1 MTREI
6 NHHRKLP
13 ISYGLDPGNDEVEL
27 SSFSGQG
34 AGHTVPEAYPD
45 TLRGNAD
52 PHHSIRKD
60 TEEPW
65 WATVHRV
72 TKSQTRLS
80 N

>member
-52 PHHSIRKD
+52 PHHSIR
-60 TEEPW
+60 TERSLGGLQSIGSQ
-65 WATVHRV
+65 RV
-72 TKSQTRLS
+72 RHD
-80 N
+80 